1 MAMVVQTLLHCLP
14 EDSAPDEGL
23 RKINVFFQ
31 SEHFS
36 EIPYQWLSVRVFAT
50 LKDMVKRGAY
60 ANRESA
66 QQRLGGFF
74 QDMKHVSIY
83 APYCD
88 AFVMDQAMAAL
99 VADPRIALEA
109 RYGVKVFSLNNW
121 DDFLAWL
128 GVLEGGMSQ
137 EHRAGL
143 AAAYP

>member
-1 MAMVVQTLLHCLP
+1 MVVQKLFHCLP
-14 EDSAPDEGL
+14 EDSSPEESL
-23 RKINVFFQ
+23 EKIGAFFQ

-60 ANRESA
+60 PNREA
-66 QQRLGGFF
+66 AVQRLGGFF
-74 QDMKHVSIY
+74 QDMKHISIY

-99 VADPRIALEA
+99 VADPRIALEE
-109 RYGVKVFSLNNW
+109 RFGVKVFGLKNW
-121 DDFLAWL
+121 DECLAWL
-128 GVLEGGMSQ
+128 DALECGMSQ